1 MNMMQFLLALRARYK
16 VALLVLFCTV
26 AVALAVNQYLPRQ
39 YSATAAVAFDLRSPD
54 PVAGVIL
61 PVIVATQVEIIKSDR
76 VARKVIRVLKLDESP
91 AVKAQWRENADGEG
105 NLEQWLTD
113 SLLRGLE
120 VLPARESNIIR
131 ISYKASDPGFAAA
144 VANTFAQAYVET
156 TIEMRVEP
164 ARQNSRWLEDQG
176 KLLRENVEKAQSRLS
191 AYQQKSGIVATDE
204 RMDDET
210 TRLSQLSAQ
219 LTVLQ
224 EQSADA
230 RSRQKSGADTLPEVL
245 QSPLVQSLRTDI
257 ARQEVKLKEAA
268 GNLGRNH
275 PQYQS
280 MESELAELRQR
291 LESETRHVTRSL
303 SATTEVSSNKESE
316 LRAAI
321 EAQRKRLLELR
332 SARDQLAVL
341 QRDVDAVQRIY
352 DTVMQRYNQTSLES
366 QTTLTNVSLFA
377 AANEPTAPSFPKP
390 LRSVLLLSIFL
401 GLALGAGAVFKLE
414 MLDRRIRC
422 VDDLA
427 EMLQMPVLGV
437 MKRDKTRGRLALLH
451 RRAPLALR

>member
-1 MNMMQFLLALRARYK
+1 MNMMQFLLTLRARYK

-26 AVALAVNQYLPRQ
+26 AVALTVNQSLPRQ
-39 YSATAAVAFDLRSPD
+39 YNATAAVAFDLRSPD
-54 PVAGVIL
+54 PVAGAIP
-61 PVIVATQVEIIKSDR
+61 PVVVATQGEIIKSDR
-76 VARKVIRVLKLDESP
+76 VAQKVVRLLKLDESP
-91 AVKAQWRENADGEG
+91 AVKAQWRENADTEG
-105 NLEQWLTD
+105 KFEQWLTD
-113 SLLRGLE
+113 SLLRRLE
-120 VLPARESNIIR
+120 VVPSRESNIIR
-131 ISYKASDPGFAAA
+131 ISYKASDPGSAAA
-144 VANTFAQAYVET
+144 VANAFAQAYVET

-176 KLLRENVEKAQSRLS
+176 KLLRENVERAQSRLS
-191 AYQQKSGIVATDE
+191 AYLQKSGIVATDE
-204 RMDDET
+204 RLDDET

-224 EQSADA
+224 EQTADA
-230 RSRQKSGADTLPEVL
+230 RSRQKSGADTLPEIL

-291 LESETRHVTRSL
+291 LESETRHVARSF
-303 SATTEVSSNKESE
+303 SATTEVGGNRESE

-321 EAQRKRLLELR
+321 EAQRKRLLEFR
-332 SARDQLAVL
+332 SAGDQLAVL
-341 QRDVDAVQRIY
+341 QRDVDAAQRIY
-352 DTVMQRYNQTSLES
+352 DTVMQRFNQTSLES
-366 QTTLTNVSLFA
+366 QATLTNVSLFA
-377 AANEPTAPSFPKP
+377 PANEPTAPSFPKP
-390 LRSVLLLSIFL
+390 LRTVLLLSIFL

-437 MKRDKTRGRLALLH
+437 MKLDKTRGRLALQH
-451 RRAPLALR
+451 RSAPLALR

>member
-26 AVALAVNQYLPRQ
+26 AVALAVNQSLPRQ

-76 VARKVIRVLKLDESP
+76 VARKVVRLLKLDESP

-176 KLLRENVEKAQSRLS
+176 KLLRENVERAQSRLS

-204 RMDDET
+204 RLDDET

-219 LTVLQ
+219 LTILQ
-224 EQSADA
+224 EQTADA
-230 RSRQKSGADTLPEVL
+230 RSRQKSGADTLPEIL

-280 MESELAELRQR
+280 MESELVELRQR

-321 EAQRKRLLELR
+321 EAQKKRLLELR

-366 QTTLTNVSLFA
+366 QATLTNVSLFA
-377 AANEPTAPSFPKP
+377 PAKDPTAPSFPKP
-390 LRSVLLLSIFL
+390 LRTVLLVSIFL

-437 MKRDKTRGRLALLH
+437 MKPDKTRGRLALQH
-451 RRAPLALR
+451 RSAPLALR

>member
-26 AVALAVNQYLPRQ
+26 AVALAVNQSLPRQ

-76 VARKVIRVLKLDESP
+76 VARKVVRLLKLDESP

-113 SLLRGLE
+113 LLLRGLE

-176 KLLRENVEKAQSRLS
+176 KLLRENVERAQSKLS

-204 RMDDET
+204 RLDDET

-224 EQSADA
+224 EQTADA
-230 RSRQKSGADTLPEVL
+230 RSRQKSGADTLPEIL

-291 LESETRHVTRSL
+291 LESETRHMTRSL

-390 LRSVLLLSIFL
+390 LRSMLLLSIFL

-437 MKRDKTRGRLALLH
+437 MKRDKTRGRLALQH